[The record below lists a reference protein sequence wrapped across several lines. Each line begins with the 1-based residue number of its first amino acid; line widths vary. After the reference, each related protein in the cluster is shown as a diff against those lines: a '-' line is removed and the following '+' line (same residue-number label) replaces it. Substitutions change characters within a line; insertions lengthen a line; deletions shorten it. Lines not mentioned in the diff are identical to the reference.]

1 MNFEK
6 AVELEQSGRYEE
18 AKKAFA
24 ALADGSG
31 ERAWE
36 ALWHQGINTQRL
48 HAFSESK
55 DLLVQARE
63 MAPTEVAK
71 ANVSRDL
78 AETLSALWHMREAE
92 HMFRSSLVALNP
104 VDYPV
109 EHAATRGMLV
119 RHLLRVDKPEQA
131 VAEGQAA
138 VELLERHDNPLQ
150 LLYTLLNLADAQ
162 LLAGY
167 PKGSQETAEH
177 ARSLAKQAHKAKPK
191 QATWKHRLRA
201 WLLAKGFTTRP
212 RLVKKYTL
220 WS

>member
-1 MNFEK
+1 MTFDKRFSEAIK
-6 AVELEQSGRYEE
+6 LEQSGRYKEAEE
-18 AKKAFA
+18 AFA
-24 ALADGSG
+24 GLADGGG

-63 MAPTEVAK
+63 MAPDEVAR
-71 ANVSRDL
+71 ANVARDL
-78 AETLSALWHMREAE
+78 AETLSALWHMQGAE
-92 HMFRSSLVALNP
+92 RVFSSSLAVLDP
-104 VDYPV
+104 GYYPV

-131 VAEGQAA
+131 VVEGRAA

-150 LLYTLLNLADAQ
+150 LLYALLNLADAQ
-162 LLAGY
+162 LLAGD
-167 PKGSQETAEH
+167 PKGSQETAER
-177 ARSLAKQAHKAKPK
+177 ARPLAKQASR
-191 QATWKHRLRA
+191 KHRLRA
-201 WLLAKGFTTRP
+201 WLLAKGFMTRP
-212 RLVKKYTL
+212 RLVDKYSL